1 MKRMLTLAAVLP
13 IALSASFVSLTASP
27 AQAGDDRVCR
37 GSIGARYVDGN
48 VIVPRGAVCAL
59 NGTRVDGDVKVYR
72 NARLVASGVKVGGNI
87 QAGNAKRVVVRMR
100 DGVRSRVDGNIQLKS
115 GTYGGIVAGAR
126 VNGDIQLFSNRGRF
140 TVRGNVV
147 DGNLQCKS
155 NSPRPI
161 GGNNRVEGN
170 KENQCRGL

>member
-1 MKRMLTLAAVLP
+1 MKRMLALAALPITLATTFVG
-13 IALSASFVSLTASP
+13 ISAPA

-37 GSIGARYVDGN
+37 GAIGARYIDGN
-48 VIVPRGAVCAL
+48 VIVPRGATCSL

-87 QAGNAKRVVVRMR
+87 QAGHAKRVVVRVR
-100 DGVRSRVDGNIQLKS
+100 SGVPSRVDGNIQLKA
-115 GTYGGIVAGAR
+115 GTNGGVIARAR

-155 NSPRPI
+155 NKPRPV